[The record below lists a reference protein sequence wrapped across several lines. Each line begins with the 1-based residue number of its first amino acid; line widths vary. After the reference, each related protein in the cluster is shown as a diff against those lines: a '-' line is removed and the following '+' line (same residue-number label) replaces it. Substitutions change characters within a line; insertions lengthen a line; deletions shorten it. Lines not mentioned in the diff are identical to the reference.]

1 MLWCATQLV
10 DIMPKD
16 YEDLHIAVVQRA
28 SEVLS
33 CERLISLKLVATR
46 TLVKFARKVKPEQ
59 LQMLVQDNLEVL
71 IGKLASLLDTASLD
85 TLHLPIEAFTQFS
98 KMNETLVAAMAPM
111 ITPKLLSFFKAFHH
125 EAGITQELLN
135 LFKIWCNYDACRDI
149 FVNTF
154 IPFIMDIIDM
164 YYRGTPNADNRD
176 SVLLPQAKSDEVEAV
191 PV

>member
-1 MLWCATQLV
+1 
-10 DIMPKD
+10 
-16 YEDLHIAVVQRA
+16 
-28 SEVLS
+28 
-33 CERLISLKLVATR
+33 
-46 TLVKFARKVKPEQ
+46 
-59 LQMLVQDNLEVL
+59 
-71 IGKLASLLDTASLD
+71 
-85 TLHLPIEAFTQFS
+85 
-98 KMNETLVAAMAPM
+98 M

-164 YYRGTPNADNRD
+164 YFRGTPNADNRD
-176 SVLLPQAKSDEVEAV
+176 SVLLPQAKTDEVEAV